1 LALSNP
7 PENPEMNARGAECYM
22 KKLMIVV
29 GVATVLMHP
38 VLGRAQIKAAADPD
52 VSGQTGTAQ
61 TSPFALQVDVSKCIE
76 LALQNNNRTKI
87 SRDALEAALALHKQA
102 LSSWYPQISGSVLAS
117 RMDEDPNF
125 IFPSSNIAVPAGS
138 ISIPSTTL
146 TLPANIFGPGFPPVN
161 VPLPLPPMSV
171 DVPAQTIPIP
181 EQNIKL
187 MNRDN
192 LLASLEATFPIYTGG
207 LRGSRIKQAKAGIEV
222 ARQDERRTDLEVAY
236 DVKRLYYA
244 LLMTQQLVKI
254 SKDTLDRMEAT
265 LVLTEKL
272 YQTGSGTV
280 KKTDYLR
287 NKSMVETIRGVV
299 SEMESEKNVMRTT
312 LLMVMGLDMAS
323 SIELAD
329 KEVPFTP
336 ATTDPEALIKAA
348 FSTNADIAKVEAA
361 VKAAEADIGAAIS
374 GHVPKVALVGS
385 ANKIVNSYSAGAV
398 TPENKDSWMV
408 GIGIDIPI
416 FQGFRVANEVRE
428 KRANLQKLRHQ
439 LALLR
444 EAIALDIRSTCFGL
458 QKTKEQEQSSREA
471 LKSATE
477 NRELNVRAYQDELVE
492 TKDVI
497 EAQLMEALMA
507 GQYQKVL
514 YDHAES
520 EAKLDF
526 AVGRAAI
533 K

>member
-1 LALSNP
+1 
-7 PENPEMNARGAECYM
+7 
-22 KKLMIVV
+22 
-29 GVATVLMHP
+29 
-38 VLGRAQIKAAADPD
+38 
-52 VSGQTGTAQ
+52 
-61 TSPFALQVDVSKCIE
+61 
-76 LALQNNNRTKI
+76 
-87 SRDALEAALALHKQA
+87 
-102 LSSWYPQISGSVLAS
+102 
-117 RMDEDPNF
+117 
-125 IFPSSNIAVPAGS
+125 
-138 ISIPSTTL
+138 
-146 TLPANIFGPGFPPVN
+146 
-161 VPLPLPPMSV
+161 
-171 DVPAQTIPIP
+171 
-181 EQNIKL
+181 
-187 MNRDN
+187 
-192 LLASLEATFPIYTGG
+192 
-207 LRGSRIKQAKAGIEV
+207 
-222 ARQDERRTDLEVAY
+222 
-236 DVKRLYYA
+236 
-244 LLMTQQLVKI
+244 
-254 SKDTLDRMEAT
+254 
-265 LVLTEKL
+265 
-272 YQTGSGTV
+272 
-280 KKTDYLR
+280 
-287 NKSMVETIRGVV
+287 
-299 SEMESEKNVMRTT
+299 
-312 LLMVMGLDMAS
+312 MAS

-348 FSTNADIAKVEAA
+348 FSTNADTAKVEAA